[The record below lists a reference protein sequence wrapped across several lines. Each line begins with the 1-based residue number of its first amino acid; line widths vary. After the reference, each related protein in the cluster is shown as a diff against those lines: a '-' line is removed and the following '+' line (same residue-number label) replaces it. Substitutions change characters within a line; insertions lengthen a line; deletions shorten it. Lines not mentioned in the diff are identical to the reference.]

1 MDIDSWETPEFL
13 WKSPRH
19 IGPGYETAYEAAG
32 VKVSA
37 SKKSIDWSFRSLAK
51 SVTSLEGQIE
61 VQNHSAGEDYFFIG
75 KIKAY
80 EVLRDPIKRAT
91 YDEQLGYAKA
101 DIASEIASDKGFGR
115 WWAIICGFWACIFLF
130 AHEVFPRIVGKI
142 FAPDFEAIRGNRVNP
157 DGYTYLS
164 SDAAWQGLLN
174 SWLAMFLAPTAAVVI
189 LAYLGYRWID
199 VPLSRIIA
207 PVRCSGFS
215 DVYVRSFCWI
225 LMVSPH
231 VVLMVLNFWAE

>member
-1 MDIDSWETPEFL
+1 LDTDSWETPEFL
-13 WKSPRH
+13 WKSPR
-19 IGPGYETAYEAAG
+19 GDETAYEAAG
-32 VKVSA
+32 VKVAA
-37 SKKSIDWSFRSLAK
+37 SKKSIDWSFKSLAK
-51 SVTSLEGQIE
+51 WANIIRGQIE
-61 VQNHSAGEDYFFIG
+61 VQHHSAGEDHFFIG

-91 YDEQLGYAKA
+91 YDEQLGYTKA

-115 WWAIICGFWACIFLF
+115 WWAYMCGFWAFIFLS
-130 AHEVFPRIVGKI
+130 AHEVSPRIVGKI
-142 FAPDFEAIRGNRVNP
+142 FAPDFEFIWGSRVNP

-164 SDAAWQGLLN
+164 SDAAWQALLN
-174 SWLAMFLAPTAAVVI
+174 SWLAMFLAPIAILVI

-199 VPLSRIIA
+199 VPLSRIIS

-225 LMVSPH
+225 LVVGPH
-231 VVLMVLNFWAE
+231 VVLMALNFWSG